1 MKLNIA
7 YSRNGTVKQ
16 FEITDDVLRR
26 VNLNDYR
33 LGNDVDGAI
42 FGEQFKGYTFRLK
55 GGSDKDGFPM
65 VQGVLASS
73 RVALLIKRG
82 APGFNTFRGRSGERR
97 RKSVR
102 GCIVGSDISVLNV
115 TIQKSGA
122 QPIEGV
128 TDVSVPRR
136 LGPKRASKIRKLFN
150 LSKDDD
156 VRKFVVRR
164 RVQKAGKKD
173 RFKAPKVQRLITP
186 AVRARRAKKVQTILD
201 GVRKTAQERREY
213 LHLISR
219 RRMVARQKN
228 SAHLR
233 RHKAAADKNLITA
246 FSKAGAPAA
255 TKTATAAAPAKTA
268 AKTVAKT
275 VAKTA
280 AKTAAKKK

>member
-7 YSRNGTVKQ
+7 YPRNGTVKQ
-16 FEITDDVLRR
+16 FEVTDEVLRR

-33 LGNDVDGAI
+33 LGNEVDGGI
-42 FGEQFKGYTFRLK
+42 FGEQFKGYSFRLK

-73 RVALLIKRG
+73 RVSLLIKRG

-97 RKSVR
+97 RKALR

-115 TIQKSGA
+115 VITKLGE

-128 TDVSVPRR
+128 TDVSLPRR
-136 LGPKRASKIRKLFN
+136 LGPKRASAIRKLFN

-156 VRKFVVRR
+156 VKKFVVRR

-186 AVRARRAKKVQTILD
+186 KIRARRARKVRTIMES
-201 GVRKTAQERREY
+201 VRKSAEERKHY
-213 LHLISR
+213 LQTISR
-219 RRMVARQKN
+219 RRMVARQKKT
-228 SAHLR
+228 A
-233 RHKAAADKNLITA
+233 RHHRQKVAADKQLVAA
-246 FSKAGAPAA
+246 FTKAGAPAA
-255 TKTATAAAPAKTA
+255 KKTAVA
-268 AKTVAKT
+268 AKPAQKAK
-275 VAKTA
+275 
-280 AKTAAKKK
+280 